1 MNLTL
6 TLPLALNHLP
16 NLNLHLTLS
25 RSATRWPTPQ
35 SRLDGLDA
43 ASKAAIGWSQSPS
56 GETAMARRGRCR
68 CGFILRFEKGKDGYK
83 TRCPE
88 CGAVVRLQLQKNP
101 SAPGSRKPTS
111 PATPR
116 RRPRESR
123 PERMGKQAARAQNS
137 EAANPFATFKPAAGT
152 AACLVCGTIIPTR
165 AEHCP
170 SCGAA
175 TVRQELEPAR
185 SLHSGPR
192 SAVRSRQPPSPRK
205 ALLGWIGV
213 AGALLLGAGIALA
226 VFLLK

>member
-1 MNLTL
+1 ME
-6 TLPLALNHLP
+6 
-16 NLNLHLTLS
+16 
-25 RSATRWPTPQ
+25 
-35 SRLDGLDA
+35 
-43 ASKAAIGWSQSPS
+43 QSPS

-68 CGFILRFEKGKDGYK
+68 CGFILRFEKGDDGYK

-101 SAPGSRKPTS
+101 SASASRKADS
-111 PATPR
+111 PAAAR
-116 RRPRESR
+116 RRPRKSR
-123 PERMGKQAARAQNS
+123 PKRVGKQAARTQNS
-137 EAANPFATFKPAAGT
+137 EASNPFATFKPGAGT
-152 AACLVCGTIIPTR
+152 VACLVCGTIIPTR

-175 TVRQELEPAR
+175 TVRQDLEPAR

-192 SAVRSRQPPSPRK
+192 SAVGSRRSPSPRK